1 MGLGELAGLPLG
13 KIPWIKEWMWLEY
26 VIFPNPSN
34 PVRSLPE

>member
-26 VIFPNPSN
+26 VALLASQ
-34 PVRSLPE
+34 